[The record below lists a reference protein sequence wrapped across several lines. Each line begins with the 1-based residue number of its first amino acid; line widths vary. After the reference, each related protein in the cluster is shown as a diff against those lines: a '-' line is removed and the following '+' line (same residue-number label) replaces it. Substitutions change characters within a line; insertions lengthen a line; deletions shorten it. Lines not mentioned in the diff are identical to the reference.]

1 MFYALLRVVKCCYVF
16 YIKKFAVI
24 ALFLLFITGCG
35 SRVVYSHLDWLIPWY
50 INDYISFNSEQKDML
65 QKRLLQQLDWH
76 RRTQLSKYADLLRA
90 LGKDLKNSAQPI
102 DYQRVKYYYASLTEH
117 WKDLLRKIGPDITDV
132 LLTASDDQI
141 DQLFRNLE
149 KQNQKFRAK
158 YIDLATEKL
167 DKKRK
172 QRMIKRIKRWISKLT
187 ADQQQAVSDW
197 NSQVKPI
204 EADLLQN
211 RESLQAEVRRLMAH
225 RNNGLKSRK
234 ALLEIIVNPEHMRSS
249 AFQNKLDYN
258 DDVTISLWI
267 RMDRLLTPEQ
277 RSFLLKRIESLATDF
292 DRIS

>member
-1 MFYALLRVVKCCYVF
+1 M
-16 YIKKFAVI
+16 KKFAVI
-24 ALFLLFITGCG
+24 ALFMLFITGCG
-35 SRVVYSHLDWLIPWY
+35 PRVVYPHLDWLIPWY
-50 INDYISFNSEQKDML
+50 INDYISLNREQKDML

-76 RRTQLSKYADLLRA
+76 RHTQLSKYADLLRA

-102 DYQRVKYYYASLTEH
+102 DYQRIKYYHASLTEH
-117 WKDLLRKIGPDITDV
+117 WKELVRKIGPDITDI

-149 KQNQKFRAK
+149 KQNQKFRAE
-158 YIDLATEKL
+158 YIDLPTEKL

-172 QRMIKRIKRWISKLT
+172 KGMIKLIKHWISKLT

-211 RESLQAEVRRLMAH
+211 SESIQAEVRRLVAH
-225 RNNGLKSRK
+225 RNNDVKSRK
-234 ALLEIIVNPEHMRSS
+234 ALLEIIVNSEHMRSS
-249 AFQNKLDYN
+249 AFQKKLDYN

-267 RMDRLLTPEQ
+267 RMDRLLTAEQ

-292 DRIS
+292 DRISYAPKATIKAR